1 MKFTYYN
8 PNPEFKTF
16 KSGKAKSWYK
26 NDFAVRALC
35 AALNI
40 SWEESFNMLVNSAK
54 KMHNMPDTKEVFNE
68 VLILNGFSFETLGKP
83 KPGTSRKDISEF
95 MKDKE
100 TGTYVLNLAST
111 FVTVKNGEL
120 LDVRDLSKEG
130 KTVYSYWYKD

>member
-1 MKFTYYN
+1 MEFKYFN

-40 SWEESFNMLVNSAK
+40 TWDEAYEKLVETGK
-54 KMHNMPDTKEVFNE
+54 KLHNMPDTKEVFNE
-68 VLILNGFSFETLGKP
+68 VLLLNGFIFETLGKP
-83 KPGTSRKDISEF
+83 KVGTFRKNISEF
-95 MKDKE
+95 MEGRD
-100 TGTYVLNLAST
+100 TGIYILNLAGT

-120 LDVRDLSKEG
+120 LDVRDLSRDN
-130 KTVYSYWYKD
+130 KTVYSYWYKA